1 MVTGVNDLS
10 FGGRLGEGLLVVVGS
25 LGHEGLGKSGFVAD
39 GALEVANRLTHE
51 ALVAELEHWGTR
63 CGSSLDSLELGIE
76 GFGADVVGLGVLHP
90 GDREKI
96 SQAGTNAGAVD
107 LGLSATVSSVR

>member
-1 MVTGVNDLS
+1 M
-10 FGGRLGEGLLVVVGS
+10 GS
-25 LGHEGLGKSGFVAD
+25 LGHEDLGHGRGAVVD
-39 GALEVANRLTHE
+39 GALEVADNLRHE